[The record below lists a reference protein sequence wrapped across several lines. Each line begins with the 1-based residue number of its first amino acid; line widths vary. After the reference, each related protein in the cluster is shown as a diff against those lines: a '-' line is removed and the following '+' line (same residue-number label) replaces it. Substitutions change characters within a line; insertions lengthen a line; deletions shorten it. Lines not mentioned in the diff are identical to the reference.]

1 MPIKQSESF
10 KTADLALI
18 AVLLLLMPES
28 LEVVDRTNPHKVL
41 FGFKTDR
48 KLEKLMDSFWKREL
62 LVEPQAFFNQ
72 IKIAKAR
79 IDVHE

>member
-72 IKIAKAR
+72 IKTAKAR
-79 IDVHE
+79 IYVHE

>member
-62 LVEPQAFFNQ
+62 LVEPQAFFSQ

-79 IDVHE
+79 IYVHE

>member
-1 MPIKQSESF
+1 MPNKQSESF

-41 FGFKTDR
+41 FGFKADR

-79 IDVHE
+79 IYVHE